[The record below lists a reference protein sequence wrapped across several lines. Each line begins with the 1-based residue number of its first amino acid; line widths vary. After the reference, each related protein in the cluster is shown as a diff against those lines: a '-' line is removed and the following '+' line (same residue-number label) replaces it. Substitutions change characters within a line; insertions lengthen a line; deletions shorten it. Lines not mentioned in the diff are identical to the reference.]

1 MQELSIVQSSLFVQA
16 ITNGGITGGAGGLG
30 VVGTGGLG
38 VGVSAN
44 GGGVGV
50 DGPIPGTIG

>member
-16 ITNGGITGGAGGLG
+16 ITKGGTTGGGGGLG
-30 VVGTGGLG
+30 VVGNGGLG
-38 VGVSAN
+38 VGVSAR

-50 DGPIPGTIG
+50 DGPIPGTI